1 MLPKTQS
8 AKPFAQ
14 SSKLVVTQAYLA
26 TERLCVVGCS
36 RQFAIIVRSLGD
48 GRAGS
53 VRHQQWRRRFRGRRI
68 PKVRPTKWAACSLLK
83 NALTSSGG
91 AGLPIELEPRNQGF
105 PAQEDLRGAVV
116 DLPDEAKETVS
127 AILHGATW
135 AEAAS
140 DVEQFTGRKINPDTL
155 RRRFETD
162 WRLRLRNRLKEYDPD
177 FA

>member
-1 MLPKTQS
+1 
-8 AKPFAQ
+8 
-14 SSKLVVTQAYLA
+14 
-26 TERLCVVGCS
+26 
-36 RQFAIIVRSLGD
+36 
-48 GRAGS
+48 
-53 VRHQQWRRRFRGRRI
+53 
-68 PKVRPTKWAACSLLK
+68 
-83 NALTSSGG
+83 
-91 AGLPIELEPRNQGF
+91 
-105 PAQEDLRGAVV
+105 V